1 MMLASENDRVANTC
15 STTTTA
21 SADVFVVDDAAAVG
35 VLQMHSN
42 FN

>member
-1 MMLASENDRVANTC
+1 MMLASENDRVANTR
-15 STTTTA
+15 STTTA
-21 SADVFVVDDAAAVG
+21 SSDVFVVVVAAAVG